1 MPADDDST
9 RLPSG
14 SPRADALVREDLCD
28 AFEGAWRA
36 GPPPLVED
44 YWARFTGPGRD
55 DLLAELLHLDVAY
68 RRQRGEQPVAADYLP
83 RFPEHGST
91 IERVLTPE
99 TLASAAPPS
108 TNILPSDPAQR
119 ANLQRNVLLGLVAV
133 QWEFVPRA
141 RFAAALRHWLADPAR
156 SLAARLETE
165 AGLTAERRELLEAL
179 VAEHLEAH
187 AGRIEDSLAALS
199 SLGSFRD
206 ALAEL
211 QDDRL
216 ETVLALVARAPLRG
230 ASVGPRDMPRFR
242 ILRPHAKGGLGEVY
256 LAEDQELRRQVA
268 LKEIQARHLDN
279 PDARARFL
287 VEAEITGNLE
297 HPGIVPVYGL
307 GTYADG
313 RPYYAMRF
321 IHGDSLQSALEQF
334 HAAGR
339 TWPDAAARSLELR
352 KLLQRFLD
360 VCNAIDYA
368 HSRGVLH
375 RDLKPGNIMLGPYG
389 ETLVVDWGLAKPLST
404 RETPLGDGPAAFAPP
419 SGGNSNP
426 TQLGAAI
433 GTPQYMSPEQAAG
446 RIDLL
451 GPASDVYSLGATL
464 YTLLTG
470 RPALTGAT
478 LGEVLECAREGR
490 FPRPRAVDSRVP
502 APLEAICLRAMAVD
516 PQARYPSP
524 RALADD
530 LEHWLADERVAAYR
544 EPAWERGGRWARRHR
559 AVVSG
564 AGALLLTAVGA
575 LAVGLYFVNAERER
589 TEIQRV
595 AAVQARADEAAQ
607 RRRAEAAQAAE
618 AVQRNAADE
627 QRRLAEQRATEA
639 LAAQAREAEQR
650 RRAERAQAEE
660 AAQRRLADQR
670 RQAVEQAA
678 YASQVQAASS
688 AWEHDR
694 VEAALRHLDASS
706 EDLRGWEHAYLD
718 HKFRRLGQVVLR
730 GHQGEVA
737 CLAVSPDGSR
747 LATGGSDQTVR
758 LWNPATGE
766 CVQVLRGHAAELTC
780 LAFSPDGLWLASGG
794 SDHKVAV
801 WDLARGQVVRTLA
814 GHDAPVTDVAYVSEG
829 SQIVSAS
836 RDRTLRFWDATSG
849 KALRVLRDVGLLD
862 EVAVSPDGRQVVGAG
877 GAIGFDLGG
886 RRAQETESTLRVW
899 DVASGGEAL
908 KLPVQEQPIQCVAY
922 RPDGRQFAVGEHRGP
937 LALWDAET
945 GARQLSFGGPRYD
958 AWCLAY
964 RPDGQELASSGS
976 DGVLRVWN
984 AATGEPRFV
993 LRGHVGWVR
1002 AVAYLPDGQRIASAS
1017 FDGTLRIWD
1026 AHTGQRDLTLPAQ
1039 AGSVTSVVFSP
1050 DGKWLATGGF
1060 DRRVALWDARSGRQV
1075 RLFPEHARPIASVAF
1090 SPDGKTLVTADG
1102 GVPRLWDTATG
1113 RETVELVPAG
1123 PGTFKNVAPSM
1134 GAGRALFSRKGA
1146 MVISGDRDGS
1156 VRLWDAATGQ
1166 RIFPQE
1172 FIQAPGLFPEWRTN
1186 LLAFQSSVLEWDAVV
1201 ATHRD
1206 GTVVAA
1212 GYLDG
1217 WLRLWDLQ
1225 TGKERQAFETGQGPV
1240 RAVAF
1245 SDAPDRPIL
1254 ATAGNDGTVKL
1265 WRPWLAFG
1273 NRPEPIVLRGHAD
1286 AVTSIAFSPDG
1297 RRIVSGGRDG
1307 TLRVWDTAT
1316 GQETFALS
1324 AHADAVTCVAFSHDG
1339 HRVASAG
1346 GDGTV
1351 CVWDGSPPATNAP

>member
-14 SPRADALVREDLCD
+14 SPHADALAREDLCD

-36 GPPPLVED
+36 GPTPHLED
-44 YWARFTGPGRD
+44 YLARFSGPGRD

-68 RRQRGEQPVAADYLP
+68 RRQRGEQPALADYLP
-83 RFPEHGST
+83 RFPDHGPM
-91 IERVLTPE
+91 IERVLAPE
-99 TLASAAPPS
+99 TLASAGLPSANAPPA
-108 TNILPSDPAQR
+108 DPAHR
-119 ANLQRNVLLGLVAV
+119 AHVQRNVLLGLVAV
-133 QWEFVPRA
+133 QWDFIPRA
-141 RFAAALRHWLADPAR
+141 RFVAALRRWLADPAE

-179 VAEHLEAH
+179 VVEHLAEHE
-187 AGRIEDSLAALS
+187 GRLEDSLAALS

-211 QDDRL
+211 RDPRL
-216 ETVLALVARAPLRG
+216 DAVLAWVGQPPLHD
-230 ASVGPRDMPRFR
+230 ASGGPRDMPRFR

-256 LAEDQELRRQVA
+256 VAEDRELRRQVA
-268 LKEIQARHLDN
+268 LKEIQDRHLGN

-339 TWPDAAARSLELR
+339 AWPDAAARTLELR

-360 VCNAIDYA
+360 VCNAIEYA

-389 ETLVVDWGLAKPLST
+389 ETLVVDWGLAKPLD
-404 RETPLGDGPAAFAPP
+404 RLDVPADDAAAPVIP
-419 SGGNSNP
+419 SSGGGSNP

-464 YTLLTG
+464 YTLLAG
-470 RPALTGAT
+470 RPAIVGDT
-478 LGEVLECAREGR
+478 LAEVLERVRRGR

-502 APLEAICLRAMAVD
+502 APLEAICRRAMNVE

-530 LEHWLADERVAAYR
+530 IEHWLADERVAAYR
-544 EPAWERGGRWARRHR
+544 EPAWESAGRWARRHR

-575 LAVGLYFVNAERER
+575 LAVGLYFVDAERQR
-589 TEIQRV
+589 TETQRV

-607 RRRAEAAQAAE
+607 RQRAETAQAAE
-618 AVQRNAADE
+618 ADQRNAADE

-678 YASQVQAASS
+678 YASQIQAASS

-706 EDLRGWEHAYLD
+706 EDLRGWEYAYLD
-718 HKFRRLGQVVLR
+718 HRFRRLGQVVLR

-747 LATGGSDQTVR
+747 LATGGADQTVR

-801 WDLARGQVVRTLA
+801 WDLARGQVVRTLT
-814 GHDAPVTDVAYVSEG
+814 GHDAPVTDVAYVPEG

-836 RDRTLRFWDATSG
+836 RDRTLRFWDAASG

-862 EVAVSPDGRQVVGAG
+862 EVAVSPDGRQLVAG
-877 GAIGFDLGG
+877 GGAMGIQIAG
-886 RRAQETESTLRVW
+886 RPVQETESTLRVW
-899 DVASGGEAL
+899 DVASGREAL

-922 RPDGRQFAVGEHRGP
+922 RPDGRQFAVGGHRGP
-937 LALWDAET
+937 LTFWDAET

-964 RPDGQELASSGS
+964 RPDGQELVSSGS
-976 DGVLRVWN
+976 DGVLRVWD

-993 LRGHVGWVR
+993 LRGHAGWVR
-1002 AVAYLPDGQRIASAS
+1002 DVAYLPDGRRILSVS
-1017 FDGTLRIWD
+1017 FDGTLRVWD
-1026 AHTGQRDLTLPAQ
+1026 AAAGQRDFSLPAQ
-1039 AGSVTSVVFSP
+1039 TNSVTDVAFSP

-1113 RETVELVPAG
+1113 RETVELTARG
-1123 PGTFKNVAPSM
+1123 PELMPKVAPSM
-1134 GAGRALFSRKGA
+1134 GAGHALFSRGGGL
-1146 MVISGDRDGS
+1146 VISGDRDGS
-1156 VRLWDAATGQ
+1156 VRLWDAATG
-1166 RIFPQE
+1166 RRHFPQE
-1172 FIQAPGLFPEWRTN
+1172 FIQAPGVFPEWRTN
-1186 LLAFQSSVLEWDAVV
+1186 LLAFQSNALAWDAVV

-1206 GTVVAA
+1206 GALVAA

-1245 SDAPDRPIL
+1245 SDAPDRLFL
-1254 ATAGNDGTVKL
+1254 ATAGNDGAVKL
-1265 WRPWLAFG
+1265 WRPLLAFG
-1273 NRPEPIVLRGHAD
+1273 KRPEPIVLRGHAD

-1316 GQETFALS
+1316 GQETFAFS
-1324 AHADAVTCVAFSHDG
+1324 AHADGVTCVAFSHDG

-1346 GDGTV
+1346 GEGTV
-1351 CVWDGSPPATNAP
+1351 RIWDGSPPAGNVP